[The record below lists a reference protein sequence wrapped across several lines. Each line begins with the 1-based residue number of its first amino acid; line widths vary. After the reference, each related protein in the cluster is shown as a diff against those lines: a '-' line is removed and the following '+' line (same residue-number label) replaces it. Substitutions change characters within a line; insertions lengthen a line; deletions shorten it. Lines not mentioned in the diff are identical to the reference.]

1 MADSRASV
9 AIIVGAGGAGDGGGE
24 QSDKIAAQAAS
35 GSHAR
40 VFGFIR
46 IQSLR
51 LPVLDGFSRTD
62 VSLCGILSE
71 VSQTGADSDLS
82 KSAFLKNRP
91 SESNGQFRRI
101 FWHRWRVRGR
111 KLELVLGVGSS

>member
-1 MADSRASV
+1 M
-9 AIIVGAGGAGDGGGE
+9 AIIVWAEGAGDGGGE

-40 VFGFIR
+40 VFGVVR

-62 VSLCGILSE
+62 VSWCGISSG
-71 VSQTGADSDLS
+71 VSQTGANSDLS
-82 KSAFLKNRP
+82 GSAFLRTNPANQTVNFGEYFSTGGKFEAENW
-91 SESNGQFRRI
+91 S
-101 FWHRWRVRGR
+101 
-111 KLELVLGVGSS
+111 

>member
-1 MADSRASV
+1 M

-40 VFGFIR
+40 VFGVVR

-51 LPVLDGFSRTD
+51 LPVLDGLSRTD
-62 VSLCGILSE
+62 VSWCGISSE
-71 VSQTGADSDLS
+71 VPQTGADSYLPDGTS
-82 KSAFLKNRP
+82 LKN
-91 SESNGQFRRI
+91 
-101 FWHRWRVRGR
+101 
-111 KLELVLGVGSS
+111 